1 MAFKLY
7 NSISTKIVFL
17 VSLVLVVTATSTM
30 YFTQREVGKTM
41 FEAQH
46 KSAQNVLELV
56 RLNILGGYNR
66 LISDKIDILNRMKT
80 DLKNVGQVSL
90 SVFREFDNFTGQ
102 ESADKK
108 SVKKQAL
115 KWLSNVSY
123 EQINVFVF
131 DGQGKIVGFSDA
143 NNTFE
148 GFGSVYDMKSRRLVN
163 VMNNKNLSED
173 GDIAVFHWQDVGKKV
188 SLLHSSERMGLDY
201 WHRYRL

>member
-90 SVFREFDNFTGQ
+90 SVFREFDNFTDQ

-131 DGQGKIVGFSDA
+131 DGQGKITKTGS
-143 NNTFE
+143 NT
-148 GFGSVYDMKSRRLVN
+148 GS
-163 VMNNKNLSED
+163 
-173 GDIAVFHWQDVGKKV
+173 
-188 SLLHSSERMGLDY
+188 SLES
-201 WHRYRL
+201 

>member
-1 MAFKLY
+1 MAYKLY

-46 KSAQNVLELV
+46 KSAQIVLELV

-102 ESADKK
+102 ECADNK

-115 KWLSNVSY
+115 
-123 EQINVFVF
+123 
-131 DGQGKIVGFSDA
+131 
-143 NNTFE
+143 
-148 GFGSVYDMKSRRLVN
+148 
-163 VMNNKNLSED
+163 
-173 GDIAVFHWQDVGKKV
+173 
-188 SLLHSSERMGLDY
+188 
-201 WHRYRL
+201 